1 MKRDSIFYKLFQQ
14 APAAIFEL
22 LKNPPENA
30 EKYRFDS
37 VAVKEPRFEIDGVFL
52 PPENEEPGVV
62 YFCEVQ
68 FQEDPTLYERIFA
81 ETSLYFYRNSVKFS
95 DWQVLVIYPSRNIEQ
110 EKIFPHRS
118 LLNGEQVHRIYLDE
132 LGEIE
137 ELPIWVALMVL
148 TIVKEDKA
156 PETARNLLK
165 RSNEQSSLLS
175 SRAIIEM
182 ITTIMVY
189 KFEKFSLK
197 EVESMLGITLE
208 ETRVYREIKE
218 QGIEQGR
225 EEGREQGKIGEAVN
239 LVMRLLTKKFGQI
252 SPENRSF
259 ISNLSLPVLEDLS
272 EAILDFN
279 NLNDLQV
286 WLNNVKNSQNTI
298 D

>member
-1 MKRDSIFYKLFQQ
+1 M
-14 APAAIFEL
+14 
-22 LKNPPENA
+22 
-30 EKYRFDS
+30 
-37 VAVKEPRFEIDGVFL
+37 
-52 PPENEEPGVV
+52 
-62 YFCEVQ
+62 
-68 FQEDPTLYERIFA
+68 
-81 ETSLYFYRNSVKFS
+81 
-95 DWQVLVIYPSRNIEQ
+95 
-110 EKIFPHRS
+110 
-118 LLNGEQVHRIYLDE
+118 
-132 LGEIE
+132 
-137 ELPIWVALMVL
+137 
-148 TIVKEDKA
+148 
-156 PETARNLLK
+156 
-165 RSNEQSSLLS
+165 LS

-225 EEGREQGKIGEAVN
+225 EEGIEQGREQGKIGEAVN

-252 SPENRSF
+252 SLEKRSF

-286 WLNNVKNSQNTI
+286 WLDNVKNSHDTI